1 MTLSVWLSSQSGGG
15 DNDDDQASTLWT
27 EEEKNKMIAEILVE
41 NISLFTKR
49 LHGIM

>member
-1 MTLSVWLSSQSGGG
+1 MTPSVRLSSQCGGG

-41 NISLFTKR
+41 NISLLTKR

>member
-1 MTLSVWLSSQSGGG
+1 MVG

-41 NISLFTKR
+41 NISLLTKR

>member
-1 MTLSVWLSSQSGGG
+1 MVG
-15 DNDDDQASTLWT
+15 DNDDDDQASTLWT

-41 NISLFTKR
+41 NISLLTKR